1 MCFQHTWE
9 AMCFDIPICTW
20 LKVKPVAFL
29 GFTDLLVVKENKDKT
44 RKVTEKW
51 DDLNYV
57 ASSMQQNVPSDVCV
71 CVCVRL
77 HTRVCMCMHAC
88 AVLAF
93 LLTKM
98 TGF

>member
-1 MCFQHTWE
+1 MCPTH
-9 AMCFDIPICTW
+9 MGSHVLYIPICTC

-51 DDLNYV
+51 DDLNYM
-57 ASSMQQNVPSDVCV
+57 ASSMQQNVLSDVCV
-71 CVCVRL
+71 CV
-77 HTRVCMCMHAC
+77 HMCMHVHAC

-98 TGF
+98 TVDFERC

>member
-71 CVCVRL
+71 CVCVRAL
-77 HTRVCMCMHAC
+77 AHMCMHVHAC
-88 AVLAF
+88 MCCSCISVD
-93 LLTKM
+93 
-98 TGF
+98 